1 MVKRY
6 KIEFTESENS
16 YCYTGE
22 WDNVIMYADS
32 EEMALALAKDWI
44 NENMVSYPYESM
56 VRYPYEIE
64 DGKIIFP
71 GLESEKYIYRVKDRI

>member
-1 MVKRY
+1 MIKRY
-6 KIEFTESENS
+6 KVEFTEQENN
-16 YCYTGE
+16 YCYTGG
-22 WDNVIMYADS
+22 WDDVIIAAES
-32 EEMALALAKDWI
+32 EEEAIELAKDWI